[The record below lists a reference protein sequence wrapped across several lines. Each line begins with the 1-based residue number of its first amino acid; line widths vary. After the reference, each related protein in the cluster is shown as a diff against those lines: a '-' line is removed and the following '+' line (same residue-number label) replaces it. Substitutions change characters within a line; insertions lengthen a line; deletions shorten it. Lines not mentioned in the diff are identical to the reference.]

1 MESNFRKQKAIT
13 DIFGGIQ
20 LMKGW
25 EREIDMYIHGA
36 GHLSKTLRNL
46 SQRIEKQRKIQN
58 HNTRWGQNF

>member
-1 MESNFRKQKAIT
+1 
-13 DIFGGIQ
+13 
-20 LMKGW
+20 MKGW

-46 SQRIEKQRKIQN
+46 SQRIEKQREIQN